1 MRSSCIVIQGLPL
14 PLFSSFFIMINTS
27 NIISFFLIFQIAFEC
42 ILLQNDVISHYFLLN
57 WKNRHTH
64 GKMIFLGRQ
73 SNVFLVLKSA
83 AKGILSVRQYY
94 LLSLCAEL
102 YLLCILIFCEQVFF
116 GGAWACTGTSH
127 SNLHVILNNNSIQEI
142 LYDMCGWSFGM

>member
-14 PLFSSFFIMINTS
+14 PLFSSFFIMINTL

-64 GKMIFLGRQ
+64 MARWYFLEDNQMFSWCLNPG
-73 SNVFLVLKSA
+73 

-94 LLSLCAEL
+94 LLSL

-116 GGAWACTGTSH
+116 WGAWACTGISH

-142 LYDMCGWSFGM
+142 LYDICGWSFGM